1 MGSVDII
8 PGISGG
14 TIAFITGIYHDLIRS
29 IDRFSFKK
37 LLQGEFKVF
46 WSNIN
51 GSFLI
56 SLFLG
61 VVTGVFFSVWYFNLP
76 F

>member
-14 TIAFITGIYHDLIRS
+14 TIAFITGIYHDLIKS

-37 LLQGEFKVF
+37 LIKGQFRILWEDV
-46 WSNIN
+46 N
-51 GSFLI
+51 GLFSFL
-56 SLFLG
+56 
-61 VVTGVFFSVWYFNLP
+61 FF
-76 F
+76 

>member
-14 TIAFITGIYHDLIRS
+14 TIAFITGIYHELIKS

-37 LLQGEFKVF
+37 MIKGQFRIFGLILMDL
-46 WSNIN
+46 SYL
-51 GSFLI
+51 SFRCYW
-56 SLFLG
+56 G
-61 VVTGVFFSVWYFNLP
+61 FFSQVF
-76 F
+76 